1 MQLFILPFDFYLDNS
16 VNSDM
21 VLGQNNKI
29 FETHISK
36 KTKNKNKTKTKKQKS
51 TNEKK
56 KKIKAY

>member
-29 FETHISK
+29 FKTH
-36 KTKNKNKTKTKKQKS
+36 TKIKHQ
-51 TNEKK
+51 KK
-56 KKIKAY
+56 KARKKKLTKIKAF